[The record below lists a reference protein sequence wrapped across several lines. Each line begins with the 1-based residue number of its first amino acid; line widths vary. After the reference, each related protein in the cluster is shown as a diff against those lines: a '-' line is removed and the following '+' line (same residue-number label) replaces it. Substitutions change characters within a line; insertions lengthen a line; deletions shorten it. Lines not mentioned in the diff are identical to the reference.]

1 MLSHQILLSPRED
14 SLAQSSL
21 FWWILPPHLDVWD
34 TGSPSSITLQPH
46 AWSLDWG
53 SWQFCRSDRS
63 LIVSEPRDGVNHPQS
78 LASSWNHGNGQ
89 NTFTWSECVT
99 LWVCTWLQSL
109 CLTVDEQ
116 SLFPCNW
123 SFHLLPWYSHVTE
136 QIFNYLWLGQ
146 QRPPGHCRHLERIS
160 PAYMRLVSPCA
171 VSADGEGSLQFLW
184 MSRWKFEIPRLRS
197 LALLM
202 AFACQMSCHGYRFKW
217 SYKMPSA
224 FPWPSWSLTRRDFGW
239 ASLLEKRVLQLVWI
253 PWEGR

>member
-1 MLSHQILLSPRED
+1 MDSSTSPRCMGHRFSIIHYFTASCLVPWLRVMTVLQEWWKSYPLWTSRWCQPSSVSSILLES
-14 SLAQSSL
+14 
-21 FWWILPPHLDVWD
+21 WK
-34 TGSPSSITLQPH
+34 
-46 AWSLDWG
+46 WSEYLY
-53 SWQFCRSDRS
+53 
-63 LIVSEPRDGVNHPQS
+63 
-78 LASSWNHGNGQ
+78 
-89 NTFTWSECVT
+89 WSECVT

-109 CLTVDEQ
+109 CPTVEEQ

-146 QRPPGHCRHLERIS
+146 QRPSGHCRHLERIS

-171 VSADGEGSLQFLW
+171 VSADGGGSLQFLW
-184 MSRWKFEIPRLRS
+184 MSRWKFEIPRLSS

-202 AFACQMSCHGYRFKW
+202 AFACQISCRGYRFKW

-224 FPWPSWSLTRRDFGW
+224 FPWPSWSLTRRGFGW